1 METHAR
7 ASDGRQ
13 RFTAEFKREQMSR
26 VSRGEVTLAELSRE
40 IDVSPSVVRRWKH
53 LVDRGSQ
60 TAVAANE
67 EVVPASLLREAQQR
81 IKELERALGRKTME
95 VEILHAARDEV
106 KKKTALLRRVQEMT
120 RRPLV
125 AICRT
130 LRIGRATAYRTTGPR
145 PPRYARAEDGTV
157 TTQIRTVIRQRA
169 AYGYR
174 RVTALVNREF
184 GTTYN
189 RKRIRRVMALWG
201 WTLPRSGR
209 QRTGR
214 AHTGLIRREGSNER
228 WCSDTLE
235 LACWN
240 GEMVMIGFALDC
252 CDREALAHIAAP
264 RHLTRHDI
272 QALLQRAVA
281 TRFGGTRPPQPIQWL
296 SDNDGI
302 FTALDTICTAERL
315 NLIPITT
322 PAYSPQSNGMNGGG
336 LCQHPAARLH
346 RQRRSRER
354 PGRARTDSGVV
365 RRLQH
370 HRAALGAGLQIADR
384 VSDRPR
390 PV

>member
-1 METHAR
+1 
-7 ASDGRQ
+7 
-13 RFTAEFKREQMSR
+13 
-26 VSRGEVTLAELSRE
+26 
-40 IDVSPSVVRRWKH
+40 
-53 LVDRGSQ
+53 
-60 TAVAANE
+60 
-67 EVVPASLLREAQQR
+67 
-81 IKELERALGRKTME
+81 
-95 VEILHAARDEV
+95 
-106 KKKTALLRRVQEMT
+106 MT
-120 RRPLV
+120 RRPM
-125 AICRT
+125 ATICQT

-145 PPRYARAEDGTV
+145 PPRYVRAEDVTV

-189 RKRIRRVMALWG
+189 RKRIRRVMNLCG

-214 AHTGLIRREGSNER
+214 AHTGLIRRAGSNER

-252 CDREALAHIAAP
+252 CDREALAHVAAP

-272 QALLQRAVA
+272 QELLQRAVA
-281 TRFGGTRPPQPIQWL
+281 TRFRGPRPPHPIQWL

-315 NLIPITT
+315 HLLPITT
-322 PAYSPQSNGMNGGG
+322 PAYSPQSNGMAEAFINT
-336 LCQHPAARLH
+336 LRRDYIASADLTSAQVVLAQIPAWFADYNTTAPH
-346 RQRRSRER
+346 S
-354 PGRARTDSGVV
+354 
-365 RRLQH
+365 
-370 HRAALGAGLQIADR
+370 ALGFKSPIEFLSDRDQCDR
-384 VSDRPR
+384 VKS
-390 PV
+390 VS

>member
-1 METHAR
+1 
-7 ASDGRQ
+7 
-13 RFTAEFKREQMSR
+13 
-26 VSRGEVTLAELSRE
+26 
-40 IDVSPSVVRRWKH
+40 
-53 LVDRGSQ
+53 
-60 TAVAANE
+60 
-67 EVVPASLLREAQQR
+67 
-81 IKELERALGRKTME
+81 
-95 VEILHAARDEV
+95 
-106 KKKTALLRRVQEMT
+106 MT
-120 RRPLV
+120 RRPMT

-145 PPRYARAEDGTV
+145 PPRYVRAADATV
-157 TTQIRTVIRQRA
+157 TAQIRTVIRQRA

-189 RKRIRRVMALWG
+189 RKRIRRVMAICG

-214 AHTGLIRREGSNER
+214 AHTGRIRRDGSNER

-252 CDREALAHIAAP
+252 CDREALAHVAAP
-264 RHLTRHDI
+264 RHLKGPDI

-281 TRFGGTRPPQPIQWL
+281 RRFGRTRAPQPIQWL

-315 NLIPITT
+315 NVIPITT
-322 PAYSPQSNGMNGGG
+322 PAYSPQSNGMAELFINT
-336 LCQHPAARLH
+336 LRRDYIASADLASAQAVLAQIPEWFADYNAAAPHSTLGF
-346 RQRRSRER
+346 RSPLQYRSER
-354 PGRARTDSGVV
+354 SQFDLAES
-365 RRLQH
+365 
-370 HRAALGAGLQIADR
+370 
-384 VSDRPR
+384 VS
-390 PV
+390 